1 MNYITYNYALDAL
14 VAAMDKK
21 IDVQEAPKTF
31 QRSIKPI
38 KFYFEKLR
46 KEE

>member
-21 IDVQEAPKTF
+21 IDVQEATKTF
-31 QRSIKPI
+31 THV
-38 KFYFEKLR
+38 L
-46 KEE
+46 